1 MGLEHTVL
9 RLDSE
14 LIADFDNVY
23 YSLVRDR
30 LEQCDICIYPC
41 CYFSSRVASSPRDW
55 RWVSTRDE
63 LVTQVKGFKAD
74 VGI

>member
-1 MGLEHTVL
+1 MGLEHTIL

-30 LEQCDICIYPC
+30 LEQCDLCIYPC
-41 CYFSSRVASSPRDW
+41 Y
-55 RWVSTRDE
+55 
-63 LVTQVKGFKAD
+63 
-74 VGI
+74 